1 MRRCCTVRPVMG
13 PPGVMQDIPLKIAPH
28 VADTA
33 VCCIPTVIPTKKQRS
48 LLGLCDEQFHHIP
61 PCGWM
66 PMQEILRRDPHP
78 GRKGQVLRRNGEVSI
93 RRELDGIAGKQCT
106 VMVCQNASRNLAGAA
121 ILVADLIA
129 VQPFRDSAHLQPQAG
144 KQRRLILKAD
154 LFIYVFC
161 PSGSLG
167 DKPLLPV
174 S

>member
-1 MRRCCTVRPVMG
+1 
-13 PPGVMQDIPLKIAPH
+13 
-28 VADTA
+28 
-33 VCCIPTVIPTKKQRS
+33 
-48 LLGLCDEQFHHIP
+48 
-61 PCGWM
+61 
-66 PMQEILRRDPHP
+66 
-78 GRKGQVLRRNGEVSI
+78 NGEVSI

-167 DKPLLPV
+167 TSPYCLCHNSSSV
-174 S
+174 SLYCRAASCSRGM